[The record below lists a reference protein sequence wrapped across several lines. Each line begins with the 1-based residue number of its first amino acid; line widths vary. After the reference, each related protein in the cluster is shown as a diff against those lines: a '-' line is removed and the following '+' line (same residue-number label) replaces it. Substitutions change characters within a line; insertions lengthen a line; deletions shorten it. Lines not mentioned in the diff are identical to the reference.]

1 MPLTPLTGV
10 AIPQHPTQDLTRF
23 EETANRGGGG
33 HTRREG
39 LDPSVFCFFCYG
51 AQGKLVVAGVGLRPT
66 TQNPDS
72 GLSSNP
78 PPIRTPFLGFT

>member
-1 MPLTPLTGV
+1 MGGWSKSLVFREGPPMPLTPLTGV

-39 LDPSVFCFFCYG
+39 LDPPVFFLLRSPREARSSGCG
-51 AQGKLVVAGVGLRPT
+51 LTPHHAKSRLWLKL
-66 TQNPDS
+66 
-72 GLSSNP
+72 
-78 PPIRTPFLGFT
+78 